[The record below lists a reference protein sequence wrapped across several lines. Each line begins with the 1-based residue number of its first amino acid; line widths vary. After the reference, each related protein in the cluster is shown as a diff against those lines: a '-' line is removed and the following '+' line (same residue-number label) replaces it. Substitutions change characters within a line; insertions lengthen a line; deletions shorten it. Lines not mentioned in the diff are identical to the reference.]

1 MCTCAIKALALVYLE
16 SPAKAGDIL
25 LLGSKNMLKKVTL
38 HYENGL
44 LTMHHHMS
52 AYFGAEDPVERQGW
66 TNSKPS
72 SVPAFDN
79 ASRAET
85 VLGLN
90 YIKYK

>member
-1 MCTCAIKALALVYLE
+1 MI
-16 SPAKAGDIL
+16 
-25 LLGSKNMLKKVTL
+25 
-38 HYENGL
+38 GL

-52 AYFGAEDPVERQGW
+52 AYFGAEDPVESEGW

-72 SVPAFDN
+72 FVPAFHN

-90 YIKYK
+90 LFFLLLLLELI